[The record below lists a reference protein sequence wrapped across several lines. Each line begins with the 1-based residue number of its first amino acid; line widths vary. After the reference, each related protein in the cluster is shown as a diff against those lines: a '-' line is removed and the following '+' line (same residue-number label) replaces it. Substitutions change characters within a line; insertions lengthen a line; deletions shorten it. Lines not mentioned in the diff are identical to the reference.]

1 MDDGL
6 VSTKEHDYLDED
18 KQIKNQN
25 YCLLSFISPED
36 VIKNKEAYYVKAFL
50 DKFSKDMD
58 TLFNGLKNVNPD
70 NTDLIDNIRK
80 EHNYLFDVEDLDSQY
95 KFSKS
100 VNESDVERLYHKE
113 NNFQTSMRG
122 IKVRGVFD
130 TVEEAKMRSEFLKK
144 QDKNFNIFIGQVGC
158 WCPWSPN
165 PDDLSNQEYSETQL
179 NTLMKEYKKN
189 QESKDDIFEKRKF
202 DSINSSKL
210 QEVNEDDENIT
221 EVENKMSELDTVFTE
236 KDPWTQ
242 KQDSKE

>member
-1 MDDGL
+1 MEGL
-6 VSTKEHDYLDED
+6 VTTKEHDYLDED
-18 KQIKNQN
+18 KPIKNQN

-36 VIKNKEAYYVKAFL
+36 VIKDKESYYVKAFL

-58 TLFNGLKNVNPD
+58 VLFNGLKNINPD
-70 NTDLIDNIRK
+70 NKELIDNIRK
-80 EHNYLFDVEDLDSQY
+80 EHNYLFNVDDLDSQY

-130 TVEEAKMRSEFLKK
+130 TVEEARMRSEFLKK
-144 QDKNFNIFIGQVGC
+144 QDKNHNIFIGQVGC

-165 PDDLSNQEYSETQL
+165 PDDLENQEYSETQL

-189 QESKDDIFEKRKF
+189 QESKDEIFEKRKL

-210 QEVNEDDENIT
+210 EEVKEHDENVN

-242 KQDSKE
+242 KQESNQ

>member
-1 MDDGL
+1 MEGL
-6 VSTKEHDYLDED
+6 VTTKEHDYLDED
-18 KQIKNQN
+18 KPIKNQN

-36 VIKNKEAYYVKAFL
+36 VIKNKESYYVKAFL

-58 TLFNGLKNVNPD
+58 TLFNGLKNINPD
-70 NTDLIDNIRK
+70 NTELIDNIKK
-80 EHNYLFDVEDLDSQY
+80 EHGYLFDVNELDSQY

-100 VNESDVERLYHKE
+100 VNESEVERLYHKE

-130 TVEEAKMRSEFLKK
+130 TIEEAKMRSEFLKK
-144 QDKNFNIFIGQVGC
+144 QDKNHNIFIGQVGC

-189 QESKDDIFEKRKF
+189 QESKDEIFEQRKL

-210 QEVNEDDENIT
+210 EGVKEDDENVN

-236 KDPWTQ
+236 KDPWSQ

>member
-1 MDDGL
+1 MEGL
-6 VSTKEHDYLDED
+6 VSTKEQDYLDED

-36 VIKNKEAYYVKAFL
+36 VIKNKESYYVKAFL

-70 NTDLIDNIRK
+70 NIDLIDNIRK

-95 KFSKS
+95 KFSKL

-165 PDDLSNQEYSETQL
+165 PDDLSNQEYSESQL

-189 QESKDDIFEKRKF
+189 QESKDEIFEQRKL
-202 DSINSSKL
+202 DSILTSSKL
-210 QEVNEDDENIT
+210 DEVKEDDESIT
-221 EVENKMSELDTVFTE
+221 ELENKMTEIDKVFTE

>member
-1 MDDGL
+1 MGEL
-6 VSTKEHDYLDED
+6 VKTRERDYLDED

-36 VIKNKEAYYVKAFL
+36 VIKNKESYYVTAFL

-70 NTDLIDNIRK
+70 NIELIDNIRK
-80 EHNYLFDVEDLDSQY
+80 EHSYLFNIDDLDSQY

-100 VNESDVERLYHKE
+100 VNESDVERQYHNE
-113 NNFQTSMRG
+113 NDFQTSMRG

-130 TVEEAKMRSEFLKK
+130 TLDEAKMRSEFLKK
-144 QDKNFNIFIGQVGC
+144 QDPIHNIFTAQVGC

-165 PDDLSNQEYSETQL
+165 PDDLNNQEYSETQL

-189 QESKDDIFEKRKF
+189 QESKDEVFEQRKQ
-202 DSINSSKL
+202 DSMKTKL
-210 QEVNEDDENIT
+210 DDVTEDNDENST
-221 EVENKMSELDTVFTE
+221 EIETKMSELDTVFTE
-236 KDPWTQ
+236 KDPWSQ
-242 KQDSKE
+242 KQESKES

>member
-1 MDDGL
+1 MEGL
-6 VSTKEHDYLDED
+6 VTTKEQDYLDED
-18 KQIKNQN
+18 KSIKNQN

-36 VIKNKEAYYVKAFL
+36 IIKNKESYYVKAFL

-58 TLFNGLKNVNPD
+58 TLFNGLKNINPD
-70 NTDLIDNIRK
+70 NTELIDNIKK
-80 EHNYLFDVEDLDSQY
+80 EHGYLFDVNELDSQY

-130 TVEEAKMRSEFLKK
+130 TIEEAKMRSEFLKK
-144 QDKNFNIFIGQVGC
+144 QDKNHNIFIGQVGC

-165 PDDLSNQEYSETQL
+165 PDDLVNQEYSETQL

-189 QESKDDIFEKRKF
+189 QESKDEIFEQRKL

-210 QEVNEDDENIT
+210 EEVKEDDENVN

-236 KDPWTQ
+236 KDPWSQ

>member
-1 MDDGL
+1 MEGL
-6 VSTKEHDYLDED
+6 VTTKEHDYLDED
-18 KQIKNQN
+18 KPIKNQN
-25 YCLLSFISPED
+25 YCLVSFISPED
-36 VIKNKEAYYVKAFL
+36 VIRNKESYYVKAFL

-58 TLFNGLKNVNPD
+58 TLFNGLKNINPD
-70 NTDLIDNIRK
+70 NTELIDNIKK
-80 EHNYLFDVEDLDSQY
+80 EHNYLFDVDELDSQY

-130 TVEEAKMRSEFLKK
+130 TIDEARLRSEFLKK
-144 QDKNFNIFIGQVGC
+144 QDKNHNIFIGQVGC

-165 PDDLSNQEYSETQL
+165 PDDLVNQEYSETQL

-189 QESKDDIFEKRKF
+189 QESKDEIFEKRKL

-210 QEVNEDDENIT
+210 EEVKEDDENVN

-236 KDPWTQ
+236 KDPWSQ

>member
-1 MDDGL
+1 MEGL

-18 KQIKNQN
+18 KPIKNQN
-25 YCLLSFISPED
+25 FCLLSFISPED
-36 VIKNKEAYYVKAFL
+36 VIKNKESYYVRAFL

-70 NTDLIDNIRK
+70 NTELIDNIK
-80 EHNYLFDVEDLDSQY
+80 IEHNYLFDIEELDSQY

-130 TVEEAKMRSEFLKK
+130 TIEEARMRSEFLKK
-144 QDKNFNIFIGQVGC
+144 QDKNHNIFIGQVGC

-165 PDDLSNQEYSETQL
+165 PDDLDNQEYSETQL

-189 QESKDDIFEKRKF
+189 QESKDEIFEKRKQ
-202 DSINSSKL
+202 DSMIPSKL
-210 QEVNEDDENIT
+210 EEVEEDEKEDVE

-236 KDPWTQ
+236 KDPWSQ
-242 KQDSKE
+242 KQDTKG